1 MQPAVVG
8 HNSKPVLRFELATT
22 PRHWMHATAVRSI
35 CFLEEDEARVDLV
48 LDGNDYMATHMVAYD
63 GDEPVGA
70 ARVRFFKD
78 FAKIERT
85 CLRKAYRTIP
95 NLRALAEFGFVYISR
110 KGYTRVITHA
120 GAKYARMWKAVL
132 GFRDSGKPP
141 VLFEGQE
148 PFFEI
153 WKDITPTV
161 EPISIDSS
169 CAVLFRTEGYWD
181 EPGRYER

>member
-1 MQPAVVG
+1 M
-8 HNSKPVLRFELATT
+8 
-22 PRHWMHATAVRSI
+22 
-35 CFLEEDEARVDLV
+35 
-48 LDGNDYMATHMVAYD
+48 
-63 GDEPVGA
+63 
-70 ARVRFFKD
+70 
-78 FAKIERT
+78 
-85 CLRKAYRTIP
+85 
-95 NLRALAEFGFVYISR
+95 YISR

-169 CAVLFRTEGYWD
+169 CAVLFRTEGHWD